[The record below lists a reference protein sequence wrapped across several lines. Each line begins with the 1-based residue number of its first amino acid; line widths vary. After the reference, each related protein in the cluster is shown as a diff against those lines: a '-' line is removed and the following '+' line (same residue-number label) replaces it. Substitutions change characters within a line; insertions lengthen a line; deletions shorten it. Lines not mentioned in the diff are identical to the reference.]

1 MSNENSNGTARLQS
15 WLTPALTGAG
25 LLLMSWILTEVQ
37 ATRADVKTVRAD
49 VQIALRAI
57 TKHQTV
63 LELNGLLEP
72 RPRIMDTE

>member
-1 MSNENSNGTARLQS
+1 MSNENGNGTARLQS

-49 VQIALRAI
+49 VRTALI
-57 TKHQTV
+57 TLTKHETI
-63 LELNGLLEP
+63 LELNGLMEP
-72 RPRIMDTE
+72 KHRSDPP